1 MVAPEA
7 FPLLKVGGL
16 ADAAGALPKALRS
29 LGVEATVLIPWTP
42 GVEARRVGEVAFSF
56 AGEEERA
63 GLGERV
69 EGGVRFWL
77 LGLPDFA
84 RERLYGYPDDV
95 RRFIR
100 FALAGRSLAWG
111 FDLLHL
117 HDWPAALLA
126 LYGFPT
132 VYTIH
137 NLAHQ
142 GLLDPGAF
150 FHWTGLGWNLFHM
163 EALEFYGKV
172 NLMKGGIVFAT
183 RVTAVSP
190 SYMEEIQ
197 TPEFGEGLD
206 GVLRKHRPKLR
217 GILNGLDTLYWD
229 PKADPHLPFPYGD
242 WAGKARMEAHL
253 AEALGLKPPV
263 LGVVGRLVHQK
274 GLDLVLEALPHLLWM
289 GYSLVVLGS
298 GEEILEEG
306 FSRAMRAHP
315 GRVHFQGGYDEAL
328 AHRIYA
334 GSHAFL
340 MPSRFE
346 PCGLSQMIAMRYGT
360 PPVARRVG
368 GLKDTIRDGR
378 TGVLF
383 DSAHLEGLLSGLC
396 RLERLD
402 REALGRR
409 GMAEEFSWE
418 KPARAYL
425 EVYREVC
432 G

>member
-1 MVAPEA
+1 MVAAEA

-16 ADAAGALPKALRS
+16 ADVVGALPKALRP
-29 LGVEATVLIPWTP
+29 LGVEATVLIPWAS
-42 GVEARRVGEVAFSF
+42 GIEARRVGEVAFSF
-56 AGEEERA
+56 AGYEERA
-63 GLGERV
+63 ALGERV

-95 RRFIR
+95 RRFVR
-100 FALAGRSLAWG
+100 FALAARSLAQG

-142 GLLDPGAF
+142 GLWDPGEF
-150 FHWTGLGWNLFHM
+150 FYWTGLPWSLFHM
-163 EALEFYGKV
+163 EALEFYGRV
-172 NLMKGGIVFAT
+172 NLMKGGIVFAQ
-183 RVTAVSP
+183 RVTTVSP
-190 SYMEEIQ
+190 GYAQEIQ

-206 GVLRKHRPKLR
+206 GVLRRHRHKLR
-217 GILNGLDTLYWD
+217 GILNGLDTEYWD
-229 PKADPHLPFPYGD
+229 PESDPYLPFPYRD
-242 WAGKARMEAHL
+242 WSGKARMEAYL
-253 AEALGLKPPV
+253 AEALGLRPPV
-263 LGVVGRLVHQK
+263 LGVVGRLVFQK
-274 GLDLVLEALPHLLWM
+274 GLDLVLEGLPHLLAL
-289 GYSLVVLGS
+289 GYSLAVLGS
-298 GEEILEEG
+298 GEEALEEG
-306 FSRAMRAHP
+306 FARAMRENP
-315 GRVHFQGGYDEAL
+315 GRVHFQRGHDEAL

-360 PPVARRVG
+360 PPVARGVG
-368 GLKDTIRDGR
+368 GLKDTVRDGK

-383 DSAHLEGLLSGLC
+383 HLAHPEGLLFGLC
-396 RLERLD
+396 RLEHLD
-402 REALGRR
+402 REALGRA
-409 GMAEEFSWE
+409 GMAEDFSWE
-418 KPARAYL
+418 GPARAYL

>member
-1 MVAPEA
+1 MVAAEA

-16 ADAAGALPKALRS
+16 ADVVGALPKALKP
-29 LGVEATVLIPWTP
+29 LGVEATVLIPWVP
-42 GVEARRVGEVAFSF
+42 WVEAQAVGEVGFSF
-56 AGEEERA
+56 AGKEERA
-63 GLGERV
+63 ALGERV

-77 LGLPDFA
+77 LGLPDFK

-95 RRFIR
+95 RRFVR
-100 FALAGRSLAWG
+100 FALAARGLAPG

-126 LYGFPT
+126 LYGFST

-137 NLAHQ
+137 NLAYQ
-142 GLLDPGAF
+142 GLWDPGEF
-150 FHWTGLGWNLFHM
+150 FHWTGLPWSLFHM
-163 EALEFYGKV
+163 EGLEFYGQV
-172 NLMKGGIVFAT
+172 NLMKGGIVFAQ
-183 RVTAVSP
+183 RVTTVSP

-274 GLDLVLEALPHLLWM
+274 GLDLVLEALPRLLEL
-289 GYSLVVLGS
+289 GYSLAVLGS
-298 GEEILEEG
+298 GEEALEEG
-306 FSRAMRAHP
+306 FARAMRERP
-315 GRVHFQGGYDEAL
+315 GRVYFQRGYDEAL

-368 GLKDTIRDGR
+368 GLKDTIQDGR

-383 DSAHLEGLLSGLC
+383 DSAHPEGLLSGLC
-396 RLERLD
+396 RLEHLD
-402 REALGRR
+402 RSALGQA
-409 GMAEEFSWE
+409 GMAEDFSWA
-418 KPARAYL
+418 KPAQAYL

-432 G
+432 A